1 MRRLEHKQAAK
12 LAQRNAMLSLVAER
26 IFCAAN
32 DDGATASPL
41 LMEEARNLAGAVVDL
56 LEECR

>member
-1 MRRLEHKQAAK
+1 MTQPTALERKH
-12 LAQRNAMLSLVAER
+12 AMVSLVAER

-41 LMEEARNLAGAVVDL
+41 LMEEARNLACAVVDL
-56 LEECR
+56 LEECQ